1 MDNNLPPDTT
11 IDVANDEIEVLRK
24 SSICSSLSQER
35 PRSSPTPSK
44 LLKVEDHTS
53 HRPGSISALLQ
64 DIEERT
70 TAHEERTLK
79 ELLNTMKQV
88 KSNTLLRM
96 IFETILYHMCVY
108 VADIITDILN
118 GNQHLDTGIKY

>member
-1 MDNNLPPDTT
+1 MDTTLSPETKIVIVNDNN
-11 IDVANDEIEVLRK
+11 EVLRK
-24 SSICSSLSQER
+24 NSIPNALSQRR
-35 PRSSPTPSK
+35 PSSTPSASN
-44 LLKVEDHTS
+44 LLKVEDHRTQ
-53 HRPGSISALLQ
+53 RPKSFSAVLQ

-108 VADIITDILN
+108 VADIITDIVN
-118 GNQHLDTGIKY
+118 GNQHLETGNKQ

>member
-1 MDNNLPPDTT
+1 MDKTLPTDTT
-11 IDVANDEIEVLRK
+11 IVVVNDEYEVLRK

-35 PRSSPTPSK
+35 PRSTPTPSK
-44 LLKVEDHTS
+44 SLKVEDLTS
-53 HRPGSISALLQ
+53 HRPRSFSAVLQ

-70 TAHEERTLK
+70 TANEERKLK

-118 GNQHLDTGIKY
+118 GNQHLDTGTKY

>member
-1 MDNNLPPDTT
+1 MNTTLSPETKIVVVNDDN
-11 IDVANDEIEVLRK
+11 EVIRK
-24 SSICSSLSQER
+24 NSISNSLCQGR
-35 PRSSPTPSK
+35 PRSTPSASN
-44 LLKVEDHTS
+44 LLNVEDHRA
-53 HRPGSISALLQ
+53 HRPRSFSTVLH

-70 TAHEERTLK
+70 TAQEARKLK

-96 IFETILYHMCVY
+96 IFETVLYHMCVY

-118 GNQHLDTGIKY
+118 GYQHLDTGNKH